1 MGYQKPEVTESYFAP
16 DLYRQASGF
25 VSAACLAND
34 CTDNKAIEDPSDT

>member
-25 VSAACLAND
+25 VSACTLND
-34 CTDNKAIEDPSDT
+34 CTDNPALEDPSDS